1 MKARVELLM
10 AAPAEF
16 TQSDA
21 PTVATEAVAT
31 QAAPAAEARHYVT
44 AVSGSYDAAAVGLL
58 TIEQGTGPTVI
69 YRRHVHNA
77 ADLEFD
83 RPLEIPR
90 GAEVIARLTRSCRN
104 HRRGEP
110 RGLHRRAYDELN
122 GGGNVRFARICL
134 RKRALCTSRKT
145 RR

>member
-1 MKARVELLM
+1 MKARVEILM

-16 TQSDA
+16 TQSDEPA
-21 PTVATEAVAT
+21 VATEAVAT
-31 QAAPAAEARHYVT
+31 QVAPGSTDRHYVT
-44 AVSGSYDAAAVGLL
+44 AVSGSYGAAAIGLL

-77 ADLEFD
+77 ADLVFD

-90 GAEVIARLTRSCRN
+90 GAQVTARLARSCRDL
-104 HRRGEP
+104 RCREP
-110 RGLHRRAYDELN
+110 CGFHRRAYDGLN
-122 GGGNVRFARICL
+122 GGGHVRFDRICL